1 MNSENFKSIKFRPNC
16 STDLSQALDSSSKTL
31 YKNETQSPFDS
42 DATGAATY
50 VIVVIVW
57 YFLGVIGFVT
67 WQMRE
72 RNTEQDYTNELLP
85 QGLENQ
91 VKTKL
96 ILGNLKASRIF
107 AYFI

>member
-1 MNSENFKSIKFRPNC
+1 MNIENFKSIKFCPNC
-16 STDLSQALDSSSKTL
+16 SSTFSQIPVSSSKIP
-31 YKNETQSPFDS
+31 YKNESHNQFDS
-42 DATGAATY
+42 EATGAATY

-72 RNTEQDYTNELLP
+72 RNTEQDYRNELLP

-96 ILGNLKASRIF
+96 ILGN
-107 AYFI
+107 

>member
-1 MNSENFKSIKFRPNC
+1 MNSENFKSIKYCLNC
-16 STDLSQALDSSSKTL
+16 STAYSQAVDSSSKAL
-31 YKNETQSPFDS
+31 FKNETQSPFDS

-72 RNTEQDYTNELLP
+72 KNTEQDYTNELLP

-96 ILGNLKASRIF
+96 ILGNQRAF
-107 AYFI
+107 

>member
-1 MNSENFKSIKFRPNC
+1 MNPENTNPLKFCPNC
-16 STDLSQALDSSSKTL
+16 SIALSQSVEAPSKL
-31 YKNETQSPFDS
+31 SFKNETHNPFDS

-72 RNTEQDYTNELLP
+72 RNTEQDYKNELLP

-96 ILGNLKASRIF
+96 ILGKRNVF
-107 AYFI
+107 